1 MMICIDKEAET
12 GIKILVNNNS
22 YRVTVCDQS
31 NKYSND
37 YETAIS
43 NKSLFAMIDGKVRQM
58 IITTETIRWLVAHN
72 KTVDA
77 IRLEMSEAN
86 KCPLLSDN
94 ASDDVKKLQ
103 EQLKEH
109 GWTNKKL
116 NEIYEKAYL
125 MG

>member
-1 MMICIDKEAET
+1 MMICIDKENET
-12 GIKILVNNNS
+12 GTKILVDNNS

-43 NKSLFAMIDGKVRQM
+43 NKSLFAMINGKIRQM
-58 IITTETIRWLVAHN
+58 TVTAETIRWLIAHS

-86 KCPLLSDN
+86 KCPLSSVN
-94 ASDDVKKLQ
+94 ASDGVKKLQ
-103 EQLKEH
+103 EELKEH